1 MEAFLASTAFRV
13 YAAVSAVLM
22 LKLASLAFA
31 TGAVRGLNKKYPNPE
46 DAKLLKGEHADE
58 HDLVARIKRTHANAL
73 ENELP
78 FVVLGLLYTLL
89 GADPM
94 GMQIYAYTFL
104 IARVLHSICYVFKL
118 QPFRTLSFTIGW
130 LCLVGMSVQV
140 LMRAFS

>member
-1 MEAFLASTAFRV
+1 MTPFLDSTAFRV
-13 YAAVSAVLM
+13 YAAVSAVLV
-22 LKLASLAFA
+22 LKMAVLAFA
-31 TGAVRGLNKKYPNPE
+31 TATVRGVHKQYPNPE
-46 DAKLLKGEHADE
+46 DARFLKGDHAPD
-58 HDLVARIKRTHANAL
+58 HDTVARIKRAHANAM
-73 ENELP
+73 ENEPL
-78 FVVLGLLYTLL
+78 FMVLGLLYTLL
-89 GADPM
+89 GANPM